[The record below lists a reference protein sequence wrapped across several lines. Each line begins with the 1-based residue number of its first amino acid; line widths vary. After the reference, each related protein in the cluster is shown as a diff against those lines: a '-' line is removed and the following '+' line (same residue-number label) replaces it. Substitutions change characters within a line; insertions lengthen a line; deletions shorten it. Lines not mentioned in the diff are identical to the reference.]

1 MNPWPRCTSLLAA
14 SGLAFLLGACGRP
27 STTPSAAGPARPV
40 VALVVKTLNNPY
52 FIEMQRGAEAAAKA
66 QGVDLLVQG
75 AEREVDVERQMQI
88 VENLIQRHVD
98 VLIVAPSGSR
108 EIVPVI
114 VKANRAGIPVLIVD
128 TRADPAELKAA
139 GGKVAAF
146 VGSDNYAG
154 GRLAGEFLVA
164 RTGGAA
170 RIAVLEGI
178 PGHET
183 GDARLRGFKAALAG
197 HPGMV
202 IVASQPANWE
212 RDLGYNVCQNILQAH
227 PDVNALFAANDLMAL
242 GAVEAI
248 AAAGRTGKIA
258 VIGFDAQDEARQA
271 IKQGT
276 MAATVAQNPAR
287 MGAEAVA
294 AAVKLR
300 SGQPVPPE
308 IAVPIELIK

>member
-1 MNPWPRCTSLLAA
+1 MLPPRLFIAAPALALLLA
-14 SGLAFLLGACGRP
+14 GCGRP
-27 STTPSAAGPARPV
+27 SADSASGPARPV

-52 FIEMQRGAEAAAKA
+52 FIEMQRGAQAEAKA
-66 QGVDLLVQG
+66 EGVDLLVQG

-88 VENLIQRHVD
+88 VENLIQRHVG

-128 TRADPAELKAA
+128 TRADATELQAA

-146 VGSDNYAG
+146 IGSDNYAG
-154 GRLAGEFLVA
+154 GRLAGDFAVSRMNGSARVA
-164 RTGGAA
+164 
-170 RIAVLEGI
+170 ILEGI

-183 GDARLRGFKAALAG
+183 GDARLRGFKSALAG

-202 IVASQPANWE
+202 VVASQPANWE

-227 PDVNALFAANDLMAL
+227 PDVNVLFAANDLMAL

-248 AAAGRTGKIA
+248 AGAGRTGKIL

-271 IKQGT
+271 IKQGA

-287 MGAEAVA
+287 MGAVAVA
-294 AAVKLR
+294 SAVKLLH
-300 SGQPVPPE
+300 GQTLPGE